1 MQGASVLFSEMTP
14 PAGQEQRF
22 HNWYDEEHIPLRMDV
37 PGFVSAQRYRDLA
50 DDAKGFLAVYE
61 MTDPGVMKTPAYQEV
76 KTKPS
81 ETTREMLS
89 TVLGFTRYIAAETS
103 VRRHPNERG
112 ISAIDAPLLYAV
124 WFEVPESAQADF
136 DAWYELDH
144 VPHLMGCKD
153 WLMVRRFRVIDGE
166 PTSANRLALHY
177 LGDRS
182 ALDSPERATARKTPW
197 RERLAALP
205 WFSGR
210 YSLFERLGARQIGC
224 LR

>member
-103 VRRHPNERG
+103 VRVDQWVKNKVNPLFWTVTPPSLAPKEIDLKTRFPQLIKILEAPSRPSGKITGPFDRG
-112 ISAIDAPLLYAV
+112 TPAPQ
-124 WFEVPESAQADF
+124 PAQP
-136 DAWYELDH
+136 
-144 VPHLMGCKD
+144 VK
-153 WLMVRRFRVIDGE
+153 VE
-166 PTSANRLALHY
+166 PLPPALPLA
-177 LGDRS
+177 
-182 ALDSPERATARKTPW
+182 PERRLWPW
-197 RERLAALP
+197 IALGLIAA
-205 WFSGR
+205 
-210 YSLFERLGARQIGC
+210 GAGTYAAIH
-224 LR
+224 LL